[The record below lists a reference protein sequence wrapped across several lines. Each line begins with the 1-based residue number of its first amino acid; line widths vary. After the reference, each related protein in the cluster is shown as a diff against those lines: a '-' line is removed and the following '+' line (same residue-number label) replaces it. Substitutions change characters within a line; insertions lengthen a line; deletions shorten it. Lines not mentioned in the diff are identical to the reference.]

1 MVNLEKLCQAVVARN
16 DQANLQPTLYKV
28 TGASLTIFVIDCGCS
43 CSKKF
48 MFGSFCLEVL
58 MSSIKTILI
67 PIPLSLSLDQN
78 IYFMSQNVSLVNA
91 SVIWVSVTQSRL
103 IIIIFI
109 KSIVT
114 TNASLSVSYY

>member
-1 MVNLEKLCQAVVARN
+1 
-16 DQANLQPTLYKV
+16 
-28 TGASLTIFVIDCGCS
+28 
-43 CSKKF
+43 

>member
-1 MVNLEKLCQAVVARN
+1 
-16 DQANLQPTLYKV
+16 
-28 TGASLTIFVIDCGCS
+28 
-43 CSKKF
+43 

-109 KSIVT
+109 KSIAT
-114 TNASLSVSYY
+114 TNASQSVSYY